1 LSGLTPSQM
10 CIVEELK
17 AGKDFKE
24 IAEKCNVHVK
34 TVRNWARKLGI
45 AEEGRIRGETSG
57 GDGGSAKTASVGR
70 GDMVQ
75 KTLASEY
82 AEMIKQLT
90 EKTKWFNQAL
100 VEIGFNSLLAAF
112 QYARIDP
119 KEIAEKVEEFK
130 DPREFVD
137 FVMNYIYAMIE
148 ASSEGVKAIVERDMK
163 IDKYEKA
170 LRILGA
176 MVRAREKVIR
186 DLTRNLQVANA
197 ILTKY
202 GLMDEYVAAS
212 VQAQLVE
219 QLTIPAQPVPQVA
232 GSSEGERGEGK

>member
-1 LSGLTPSQM
+1 L
-10 CIVEELK
+10 CVVEELK

-24 IAEKCNVHVK
+24 IAEKCHVHVK
-34 TVRNWARKLGI
+34 TVQNWARKLGI
-45 AEEGRIRGETSG
+45 VREGRSSGETGGGG
-57 GDGGSAKTASVGR
+57 GDSAKTAFVGR
-70 GDMVQ
+70 GDAVQ

-82 AEMIKQLT
+82 AELVKQLT

-130 DPREFVD
+130 DPEEFVG
-137 FVMNYIYAMIE
+137 FVMKYIYAMIE
-148 ASSEGVKAIVERDMK
+148 ASSESVKAIVERDAK
-163 IDKYEKA
+163 IEKYEKA

-212 VQAQLVE
+212 VQAQLIE
-219 QLTIPAQPVPQVA
+219 QLTIPAQPAPQIIQE
-232 GSSEGERGEGK
+232 SRGERGGEK